1 MYELVFLLQ
10 YIQLFLK
17 IKKKRILP
25 FSEAT
30 DVDIGAGR
38 RTQAGE
44 SNHQASDITS
54 INPGGGGSFPFGSK
68 DLSVSFVPL
77 EFASLS
83 LIGVKSSKWQV
94 FQIYSNLILLPFYP
108 YFIPLDETVFLSF
121 LTIL

>member
-54 INPGGGGSFPFGSK
+54 INPGGGGPF
-68 DLSVSFVPL
+68 PL
-77 EFASLS
+77 E
-83 LIGVKSSKWQV
+83 VKIFLCLLCPVNLQV
-94 FQIYSNLILLPFYP
+94 LAAL
-108 YFIPLDETVFLSF
+108 E
-121 LTIL
+121 